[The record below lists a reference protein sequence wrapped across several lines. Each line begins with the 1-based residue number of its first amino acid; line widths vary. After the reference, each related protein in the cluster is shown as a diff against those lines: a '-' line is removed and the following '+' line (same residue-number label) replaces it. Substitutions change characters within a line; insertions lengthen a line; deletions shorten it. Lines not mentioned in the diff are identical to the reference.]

1 MKWGEAIAVFSAFG
15 VWRTTGSERAGAVLA
30 RALASPDETNRTA
43 AGILLARAGARA
55 LPLLRENLKRGV
67 GVPMTLRLLGEIG
80 GDESAALV
88 EPYRDDP
95 DPQIAAAARAFVRR

>member
-1 MKWGEAIAVFSAFG
+1 MKWRESIAVFSAFG
-15 VWRTTGSERAGAVLA
+15 IWRATHSERAGAVLA

-43 AGILLARAGARA
+43 AGILLARAGSRA
-55 LPLLRENLKRGV
+55 LPLLRENLERGV
-67 GVPMTLRLLGEIG
+67 GVPMTLRLLGDIG
-80 GDESAALV
+80 GEEAAALV